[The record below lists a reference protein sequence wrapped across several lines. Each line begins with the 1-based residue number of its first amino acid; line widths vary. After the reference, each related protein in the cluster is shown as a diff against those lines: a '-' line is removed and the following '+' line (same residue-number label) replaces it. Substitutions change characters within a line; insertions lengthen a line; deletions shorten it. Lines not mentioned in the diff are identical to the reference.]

1 LTERTRTALHLG
13 HSQAPRPLRVR
24 PTWCHE
30 LVSNQCASG
39 FNRVLY
45 LLSYRGMAPRRGV
58 EPLSSRRQ
66 RGVLPLDQRG
76 IESDWQAVKESNPLR
91 QVLETR
97 LRPAPDL

>member
-1 LTERTRTALHLG
+1 MTLK
-13 HSQAPRPLRVR
+13 
-24 PTWCHE
+24 TWCHE

-66 RGVLPLDQRG
+66 RDILPLDQRG
-76 IESDWQAVKESNPLR
+76 IE
-91 QVLETR
+91 
-97 LRPAPDL
+97 